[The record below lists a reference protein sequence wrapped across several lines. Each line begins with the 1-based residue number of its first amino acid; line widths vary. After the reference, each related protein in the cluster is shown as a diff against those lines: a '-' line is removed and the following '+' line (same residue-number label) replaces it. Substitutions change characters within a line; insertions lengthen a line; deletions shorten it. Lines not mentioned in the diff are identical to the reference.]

1 METRAATSLRA
12 RAEPSWPRVLVT
24 TLQLWL
30 RRRRRIGWAL
40 LAAVLALAAGSGLLL
55 AQPGHGGAGQR
66 GRAARPLTPAAAARA
81 EAASWVAAQVSRDAL
96 VSCDPAMCAALRQRG
111 FPAANQVVLGPGGP
125 GPAGSSLVV
134 VTAEVRSELGGLLAS
149 SAPVVVA
156 SFGSASART
165 EIRAVAPDGA
175 AAYLSQLRADVAA
188 RASVGGE
195 LLHNPAVQ
203 ADPPARQQLS
213 AGGVDPRL
221 IATIGI
227 LAALHPVHLVSFGD
241 LSPGASPGVPLR
253 SAVLYGVTHG
263 VTAGNASLGS
273 LRALLLA
280 QRPPYR
286 PAGIGTVRLAA
297 GRSALRLWFAAPVP
311 LGLLDASHPLVTLS
325 PP

>member
-1 METRAATSLRA
+1 METRAAMSLRA
-12 RAEPSWPRVLVT
+12 RAEPSWPRVLGT

-30 RRRRRIGWAL
+30 RRRRRIRWAL
-40 LAAVLALAAGSGLLL
+40 LAAALALAAGSGVLL

-66 GRAARPLTPAAAARA
+66 SRAARPLTPAAAA
-81 EAASWVAAQVSRDAL
+81 ASWVAAQVSRGAL

-111 FPAANQVVLGPGGP
+111 FPAADQVVLGTRGP

-134 VTAEVRSELGGLLAS
+134 VTPAVRRELGGLVAA

-156 SFGSASART
+156 SFGSASVRV
-165 EIRAVAPDGA
+165 EIRVVAPHGA
-175 AAYLSQLRADVAA
+175 AGYLSQLRADVAA
-188 RASVGGE
+188 RAAVGGE

-203 ADPPARQQLS
+203 ADPLARQQLS
-213 AGGVDPRL
+213 AGDVDPRL
-221 IATIGI
+221 IATVGI
-227 LAALHPVHLVSFGD
+227 LAALYPVHLVSFGD
-241 LSPGASPGVPLR
+241 LPPGASPGVPLR

-263 VTAGNASLGS
+263 VTAGNASVGS

-297 GRSALRLWFAAPVP
+297 GRSALRLWFGAPAP
-311 LGLLDASHPLVTLS
+311 LGLLDASQPLVTLS